1 MLGEASLK
9 DQRLQSPA
17 LDLELWLK
25 DFIQEEKKFIITENS
40 KALPKGNLKHRVV
53 SSGQS
58 ILLQMIQIL
67 MVSNLK
73 GTGNPL
79 RAVRET
85 IGQQVYQQEAEKQVR
100 RVLLGSEKPEKL
112 AKKTIPAK

>member
-1 MLGEASLK
+1 
-9 DQRLQSPA
+9 
-17 LDLELWLK
+17 
-25 DFIQEEKKFIITENS
+25 
-40 KALPKGNLKHRVV
+40 
-53 SSGQS
+53 
-58 ILLQMIQIL
+58 MIQIL

-79 RAVRET
+79 RAIRET
-85 IGQQVYQQEAEKQVR
+85 IGQQVYHQEAEKQI

>member
-1 MLGEASLK
+1 
-9 DQRLQSPA
+9 
-17 LDLELWLK
+17 
-25 DFIQEEKKFIITENS
+25 
-40 KALPKGNLKHRVV
+40 
-53 SSGQS
+53 
-58 ILLQMIQIL
+58 MIQIL

-73 GTGNPL
+73 GTGNLL
-79 RAVRET
+79 RAIRET

>member
-1 MLGEASLK
+1 M
-9 DQRLQSPA
+9 
-17 LDLELWLK
+17 
-25 DFIQEEKKFIITENS
+25 
-40 KALPKGNLKHRVV
+40 KHRVV

-79 RAVRET
+79 RAIRET